1 MNPLTAQLT
10 HRPFPE
16 VAEAIRSEVD
26 EITLEWDAAVRQA
39 MPQMKNLTLDEL
51 SRSTPQILLAIA
63 DALAS
68 DDPDVIR
75 ELISRSPAMGLSRW
89 RLNFDVAEVMQED
102 RLLRAIIVQHTEA
115 GLGRRMGVL
124 ESAALHAVIDVM
136 LQRSVIALVDQQKSQ
151 LGAGAEK
158 ELKYLSFLSHD
169 LNNQLYG
176 VTLSLLE
183 LGQHLKKAG
192 GFAKAEESLTIAQKS
207 IHDTVAGMRRM
218 LDHERLRNSGE
229 GPKFLPVDLHPVATK
244 VAGQFSRE
252 ADAKGVRLAIEVRP
266 GTVVTSDR
274 ELLSLVLQNLVGN
287 GVKYS
292 SGGTVRVGSD
302 VHISAGCQVLWV
314 SDEGPGIA
322 PEKMGNIF
330 DAFKR
335 SEVHGQRGVGLGLA
349 IASQAAILLGAK
361 LTVDSQLGIGSMFRL
376 SLSEDLKLEHKLPRE
391 VVMM

>member
-1 MNPLTAQLT
+1 
-10 HRPFPE
+10 
-16 VAEAIRSEVD
+16 
-26 EITLEWDAAVRQA
+26 
-39 MPQMKNLTLDEL
+39 
-51 SRSTPQILLAIA
+51 
-63 DALAS
+63 
-68 DDPDVIR
+68 
-75 ELISRSPAMGLSRW
+75 
-89 RLNFDVAEVMQED
+89 
-102 RLLRAIIVQHTEA
+102 
-115 GLGRRMGVL
+115 
-124 ESAALHAVIDVM
+124 
-136 LQRSVIALVDQQKSQ
+136 
-151 LGAGAEK
+151 
-158 ELKYLSFLSHD
+158 
-169 LNNQLYG
+169 
-176 VTLSLLE
+176 
-183 LGQHLKKAG
+183 
-192 GFAKAEESLTIAQKS
+192 
-207 IHDTVAGMRRM
+207 M